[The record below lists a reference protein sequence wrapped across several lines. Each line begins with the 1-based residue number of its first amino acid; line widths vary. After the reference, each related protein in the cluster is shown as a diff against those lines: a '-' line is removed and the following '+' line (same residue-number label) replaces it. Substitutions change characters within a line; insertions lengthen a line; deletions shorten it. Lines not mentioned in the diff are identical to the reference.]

1 MSYNIFHHV
10 KNILILFLFCEKIF
24 PKNEKIFLKT
34 CCCAAVRG
42 PAPVLAVRGPGD
54 AAHARGLDVSPQRDL
69 PVQLRSADHSNNFGS
84 FCISEP
90 V

>member
-1 MSYNIFHHV
+1 MIKNIVHLA

-24 PKNEKIFLKT
+24 PKNEEKNIFLTT

-69 PVQLRSADHSNNFGS
+69 AVQLRSVDT
-84 FCISEP
+84 